1 MRLKRLTLIYPAT
14 ILIFGGLGF
23 ALLPEFTLDLLQSN
37 QDYGDVMPRLV
48 GMFMVALGSLIGL
61 FVARNDYTYYGYSI
75 VARTGFFVF
84 FFVLYSI
91 DQDPLFL
98 VFPAIVSVGLIA
110 SYFVYIS
117 EWRAGG
123 SDLT

>member
-61 FVARNDYTYYGYSI
+61 FVARNDYAYYGYSI

>member
-14 ILIFGGLGF
+14 ILTFGGLGF

-61 FVARNDYTYYGYSI
+61 FVARKDYTYYGYSI

>member
-1 MRLKRLTLIYPAT
+1 MRLKRLSLIYPAT
-14 ILIFGGLGF
+14 ILTFGGLGF

-48 GMFMVALGSLIGL
+48 GMFMVGLGSLLGL
-61 FVARNDYTYYGYSI
+61 FAAKKDYTYYGYSI
-75 VARTGFFVF
+75 VARTGFFIF

-98 VFPAIVSVGLIA
+98 VFPALVSVGLIA
-110 SYFVYIS
+110 SIFVYIS
-117 EWRAGG
+117 ESRAGG
-123 SDLT
+123 RDLT

>member
-14 ILIFGGLGF
+14 ILTFGGLGF

-61 FVARNDYTYYGYSI
+61 FVARNDYAYYGYSI
-75 VARTGFFVF
+75 VARTGCFVF

-98 VFPAIVSVGLIA
+98 VFPAIVWVGLIA